1 MIDVFPPFPDSP
13 ADQEMRLVGSVHAGG
28 EGDAHLIERFPGSD
42 ELPLQELDVVGLKVH
57 LRLVSRLGDVEDSD
71 LANIEGEMNFLA
83 RQKKLETFHRGAL
96 EHKV

>member
-1 MIDVFPPFPDSP
+1 
-13 ADQEMRLVGSVHAGG
+13 MRLVGRVHAGG
-28 EGDAHLIERFPGSD
+28 EGDPHLIERFPGSD
-42 ELPLQELDVVGLKVH
+42 ELPLQELDIVSLEVH

-71 LANIEGEMNFLA
+71 LTNVKREMNFLA